1 MICTTSY
8 SLLAMKTSISAQTSP
23 ASSAL
28 SRWALLAVFG
38 LSALFGGSCSVRRSQ
53 TSQSHRLDSVIE
65 RVEIRPTPVALPETK
80 ATLRL
85 PLSTLLDLPEGAGY
99 HTRSGVTRIALTR
112 RGDSLE
118 ATATTDSQTVLP
130 SIEERAAKH
139 ITQATTTA
147 ITKSDVKAGL
157 ADTLPWTLIAIL
169 ITTASIIIL
178 WQRRK

>member
-1 MICTTSY
+1 MICTNSY
-8 SLLAMKTSISAQTSP
+8 SISVMKTSISEQTSP

-28 SRWALLAVFG
+28 SRWALLVACG
-38 LSALFGGSCSVRRSQ
+38 LSALFGASCSVRRSQ
-53 TSQSHRLDSVIE
+53 TYQSHRLDSVSE
-65 RVEIRPTPVALPETK
+65 RVEIRPAPVALPETK

>member
-8 SLLAMKTSISAQTSP
+8 SLSAMKTSISAQTSP

-38 LSALFGGSCSVRRSQ
+38 LSVLSGASCSVRHSQ
-53 TSQSHRLDSVIE
+53 TSQSHRLDSLSE

-99 HTRSGVTRIALTR
+99 HSRRGVTRIALTR

-130 SIEERAAKH
+130 TIEKRTAKH

-147 ITKSDVKAGL
+147 LTKSEAKAGL

-169 ITTASIIIL
+169 ITIASIIIL

>member
-8 SLLAMKTSISAQTSP
+8 SISVMKTSISEQISP

-28 SRWALLAVFG
+28 SRWALLVACG
-38 LSALFGGSCSVRRSQ
+38 LSALFGASCSVRRSQ
-53 TSQSHRLDSVIE
+53 TSQFHRLDSVSE
-65 RVEIRPTPVALPETK
+65 RVEILQTPVALPETK

-99 HTRSGVTRIALTR
+99 HSRQGVTRIALTR

-147 ITKSDVKAGL
+147 LTKSEAKAGL
-157 ADTLPWTLIAIL
+157 SDTLPWTLIAIL
-169 ITTASIIIL
+169 IPIASIIL

>member
-8 SLLAMKTSISAQTSP
+8 SLSAMKTSISAQTSP

-28 SRWALLAVFG
+28 SRWALLAGCG
-38 LSALFGGSCSVRRSQ
+38 LSALFGASCSVRRSQ
-53 TSQSHRLDSVIE
+53 TYQSHRLDSVSE

-80 ATLRL
+80 ATLHL

-99 HTRSGVTRIALTR
+99 HSRQGVTRIALTR

-130 SIEERAAKH
+130 SIEERVAKH
-139 ITQATTTA
+139 ITQATTTTL
-147 ITKSDVKAGL
+147 TKSDVKAGL

>member
-28 SRWALLAVFG
+28 SRWALLVACG
-38 LSALFGGSCSVRRSQ
+38 LNALFGASCSVRRSQ
-53 TSQSHRLDSVIE
+53 TSQSHRIDSVSE

-99 HTRSGVTRIALTR
+99 HSRQGVTRIALTR

-147 ITKSDVKAGL
+147 LTKSDVKAGL
-157 ADTLPWTLIAIL
+157 ADTLPWTIIAIL
-169 ITTASIIIL
+169 ITIASIIL

>member
-8 SLLAMKTSISAQTSP
+8 SISVMKTSISEQISP

-28 SRWALLAVFG
+28 SQWALLAVFG
-38 LSALFGGSCSVRRSQ
+38 LSALFGASCSVRRSQ
-53 TSQSHRLDSVIE
+53 TSQSHRLDVSE

-99 HTRSGVTRIALTR
+99 HSRQGVTRIALTR

>member
-1 MICTTSY
+1 MICTNSY
-8 SLLAMKTSISAQTSP
+8 SLSAMKTSISAQTSP
-23 ASSAL
+23 ASL

-38 LSALFGGSCSVRRSQ
+38 LSVLSGASCSVRRSQ
-53 TSQSHRLDSVIE
+53 TSQSHRLDSVSE

-99 HTRSGVTRIALTR
+99 HSRQGVTRIALTR

-147 ITKSDVKAGL
+147 LTQSDVKAGL

-169 ITTASIIIL
+169 IPIASIIL
-178 WQRRK
+178 WQRRRK